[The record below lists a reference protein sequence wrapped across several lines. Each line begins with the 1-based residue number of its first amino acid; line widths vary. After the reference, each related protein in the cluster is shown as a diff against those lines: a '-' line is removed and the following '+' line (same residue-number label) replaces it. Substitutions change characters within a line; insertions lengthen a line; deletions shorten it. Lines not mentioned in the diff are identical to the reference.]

1 VSWQVRR
8 WVLLGALCL
17 GIALALLCA
26 GYLSVAPVAAFGAL
40 ACWVAALSQWNLTQA
55 LREADRL
62 QRERARLPHH
72 R

>member
-1 VSWQVRR
+1 MSWQVRR

-17 GIALALLCA
+17 GIALTLVCT
-26 GYLSVAPVAAFGAL
+26 GYHLVAPVPAFGAL

-55 LREADRL
+55 LRESDRL
-62 QRERARLPHH
+62 QRERYDYPHH